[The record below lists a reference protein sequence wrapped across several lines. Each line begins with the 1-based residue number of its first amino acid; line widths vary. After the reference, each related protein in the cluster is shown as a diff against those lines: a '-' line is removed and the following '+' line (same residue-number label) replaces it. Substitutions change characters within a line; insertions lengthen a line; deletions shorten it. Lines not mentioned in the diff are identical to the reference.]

1 MSRQNLFNN
10 LPKIVV
16 SVADK
21 EQNKDIAELPVDI
34 LEIRVDQFQDKSVP
48 YVYAEIKKR
57 KNLGVPI
64 ILTIRNQQQEGGT
77 PPYISDKDKLAIF
90 EETIELVDIV
100 DIELST
106 IIKTK
111 MISIAKNHD
120 KIIIISSHCL
130 DKTPDMSI
138 LESILE
144 QGIDTGANIIKIAAK
159 ANTREDVI
167 RLLEFTITHRR
178 ENIITMSL
186 GRHGAISR
194 LAFPLVGSMFTYT
207 YMDTPKAEG
216 QLHIDKLFSDLKFYG
231 LINEQNY

>member
-16 SVADK
+16 SIADI
-21 EQNKDIAELPVDI
+21 EQNKDIADLPVDI
-34 LEIRVDQFQDKSVP
+34 LEIRVDQFQDKSIP
-48 YVYAEIKKR
+48 YIYAEIKKR
-57 KNLGVPI
+57 KNLGLPI

-100 DIELST
+100 DIELSAP
-106 IIKTK
+106 IKTE
-111 MISIAKNHD
+111 MVSIARD
-120 KIIIISSHCL
+120 YEKIIIISSHYL

-138 LESILE
+138 LESIW
-144 QGIDTGANIIKIAAK
+144 GRGVDTGADIIKIAAK

-167 RLLEFTITHRR
+167 KLLEFTITHRG
-178 ENIITMSL
+178 EKIITMSL

-194 LAFPLVGSMFTYT
+194 LAFPLAGSMFTYT

-216 QLHIDKLFSDLKFYG
+216 QVHINRLYADLKFYG
-231 LINEQNY
+231 VIT